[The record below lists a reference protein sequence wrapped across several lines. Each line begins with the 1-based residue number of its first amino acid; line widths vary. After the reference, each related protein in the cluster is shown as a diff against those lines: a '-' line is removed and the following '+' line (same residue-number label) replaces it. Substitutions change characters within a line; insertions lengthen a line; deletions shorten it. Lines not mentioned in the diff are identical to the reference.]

1 MKRVDMWALWV
12 PASFPVADFHQTGA
26 ITTLHRL
33 GPTDLQRLEDELR
46 QHGHARPISLVLPC
60 LYDEIRDTALKGIVE
75 TLRSVAYLH
84 QVVVGVDGAEHRDD
98 FDEMRAAFDGIRTLD
113 GRGATLVWNDGPRLR
128 AIQGRLRAEGL
139 DPGERGKGRATWLAY
154 GYVLATAEAHV
165 VAVHDC
171 DIRDYPRELL
181 ARLCFPTVNPNLNYE
196 FAKGYYGRVTDRLYG
211 RVTRLFMTPLLRA
224 MKSVL
229 GALPLLDYLDSFRYP
244 LAGECSMTTDLVR
257 INRIPSDW
265 GLEVGVLAEVFRN
278 CSLKR
283 ICQVELVENYEH
295 KHRQLSEND
304 PSTGLHRMV
313 VDIAASLI
321 RNLAS
326 YGVQFDAGFLNTLIA
341 AYVRTAQDAIARYSD
356 DAALNGLVFDRHE
369 EEVAVETF
377 SRALRTAGLTFV
389 RDPMGAPQ
397 IPNWSRV
404 TSALPDLLDELR
416 AAVEADR
423 RGRTLAVV
431 SGGAS

>member
-1 MKRVDMWALWV
+1 M
-12 PASFPVADFHQTGA
+12 PAFGAVADFHQTGA

-33 GPTDLQRLEDELR
+33 LPSDRLRPADLSRLESELA
-46 QHGHARPISLVLPC
+46 HHARSRPIALVLPC
-60 LYDEIRDTALKGIVE
+60 LHDELRDTALKGIVD
-75 TLRSVAYLH
+75 TLRSVSYLH
-84 QVVVGVDGAEHRDD
+84 QVVVSVDGAEQRDD
-98 FDEMRAAFDGIRTLD
+98 FDEMRSAFQGIRTLD
-113 GRGATLVWNDGPRLR
+113 GRGAVLIWNDGPRMR
-128 AIQGRLRAEGL
+128 EIQARLRAEGL
-139 DPGERGKGRATWLAY
+139 EPGGRGKGRATWLAY
-154 GYVLATAEAHV
+154 GYVLAAAEAHV

-171 DIRDYPRELL
+171 DIREYPRELL
-181 ARLCFPTVNPNLNYE
+181 ARLCFPTVHPNLNYE

-229 GALPLLDYLDSFRYP
+229 GSVPLLEYLDSFRYP

-283 ICQVELVENYEH
+283 ICQVELVDNYEH
-295 KHRQLSEND
+295 KHRDLSEHD
-304 PSTGLHRMV
+304 PGTGLHRMV

-321 RNLAS
+321 RNVAS

-377 SRALRTAGLTFV
+377 SRALRTAGLSFV

-431 SGGAS
+431 SGGAP

>member
-1 MKRVDMWALWV
+1 V
-12 PASFPVADFHQTGA
+12 SDFHQTGS

-33 GPTDLQRLEDELR
+33 GATDLERLEAELR
-46 QHGHARPISLVLPC
+46 VHAHARPIALVLPC
-60 LYDEIRDTALKGIVE
+60 LFDELRDTALEGIIE
-75 TLRSVAYLH
+75 TLRGVPYLH
-84 QVVVGVDGAEHRDD
+84 QVVVCVDGAERRED
-98 FDEMRAAFDGIRTLD
+98 FDAMRAAFEGVTTLD
-113 GRGATLVWNDGPRLR
+113 GRGATLIWSDGPRLR
-128 AIQGRLRAEGL
+128 AIQERLRAEGL

-154 GYVLATAEAHV
+154 GYVLAMAEAHV

-181 ARLCFPTVNPNLNYE
+181 ARLCFPTVHPNLNYE

-229 GALPLLDYLDSFRYP
+229 GPIPLLDYLDSFRYP
-244 LAGECSMTTDLVR
+244 LAGECAMTTDLVR

-278 CSLKR
+278 CSSKR

-313 VDIAASLI
+313 VDIASSLI

-341 AYVRTAQDAIARYSD
+341 AYLRTAQDAVARYND

-377 SRALRTAGLTFV
+377 ARALRTAGLSFV

-416 AAVEADR
+416 ASVEADR
-423 RGRTLAVV
+423 RGRALSIVAGV
-431 SGGAS
+431 AS

>member
-1 MKRVDMWALWV
+1 
-12 PASFPVADFHQTGA
+12 VADFHQTGA

-33 GPTDLQRLEDELR
+33 QPEGRLGGESTAADLERLESEIR
-46 QHGHARPISLVLPC
+46 HHAQSRPIALVLPC
-60 LYDEIRDTALKGIVE
+60 LYDELRDSALKGIVE
-75 TLRSVAYLH
+75 TLRGVGYLH
-84 QVVVGVDGAEHRDD
+84 QVVVSVDGAETRDD
-98 FDEMRAAFDGIRTLD
+98 FDQMRSAFDGIPTLD
-113 GRGATLVWNDGPRLR
+113 GRGAVLVWNDGPRMR
-128 AIQGRLRAEGL
+128 ALEARLRAEGL
-139 DPGERGKGRATWLAY
+139 DPGDRGKGRATWLAY
-154 GYVLATAEAHV
+154 GYVLASAEAHV

-171 DIRDYPRELL
+171 DIRNYPRELL
-181 ARLCFPTVNPNLNYE
+181 ARLCYPTVHPNLNYE

-229 GALPLLDYLDSFRYP
+229 GALPLLEYLDSFRYP
-244 LAGECSMTTDLVR
+244 LAGECSLTTDLIR

-283 ICQVELVENYEH
+283 VCQVELVDNYEH
-295 KHRQLSEND
+295 KHRELSEND
-304 PSTGLHRMV
+304 ASTGLHRMV
-313 VDIAASLI
+313 VDIASSLI

-377 SRALRTAGLTFV
+377 SRALRTAGLSFV

-416 AAVEADR
+416 GAVEADR

-431 SGGAS
+431 SGGAPT

>member
-1 MKRVDMWALWV
+1 MM
-12 PASFPVADFHQTGA
+12 PASAPVADFHQTGA

-33 GPTDLQRLEDELR
+33 GAPDLARLEDEIR
-46 QHGHARPISLVLPC
+46 VHANARPIALVLPC
-60 LYDEIRDTALKGIVE
+60 LFDELRDTALKGIIE
-75 TLRSVAYLH
+75 TLRSVPYLH
-84 QVVVGVDGAEHRDD
+84 QVVVSVDGADRRED
-98 FDEMRAAFDGIRTLD
+98 FDEMRAAFEGVRTLD
-113 GRGATLVWNDGPRLR
+113 GRGATLIWSDGPRLR
-128 AIQGRLRAEGL
+128 GIQDRLRAEGL
-139 DPGERGKGRATWLAY
+139 DPGDRGKGRATWLAY

-181 ARLCFPTVNPNLNYE
+181 ARLCFPTVHPNLNYE

-229 GALPLLDYLDSFRYP
+229 GPAPLLDYLDSFRYP

-278 CSLKR
+278 CSMKR

-304 PSTGLHRMV
+304 ATTGLHRMV

-377 SRALRTAGLTFV
+377 SRALRTAGLSFV
-389 RDPMGAPQ
+389 RDPMGTPQ

-416 AAVEADR
+416 AAIEADR
-423 RGRTLAVV
+423 RGRSLSVV
-431 SGGAS
+431 AGGAS